1 MNKSDFQT
9 PLLQRPNASARRV
22 EHQYFWWTA
31 AAIAIFVLVG
41 FSRTYYFRS
50 FFAMPDLSIFL
61 HIHAA
66 VMSGWIVLYLVQTTL
81 VSVRR
86 VAVHRAL
93 GIFGAGYAA
102 LVVALG
108 STATLLAAHREV
120 RGHTTFVYPT
130 LIVLSLELTQMFLFA
145 GLVSISIWVRNRT
158 DYHKR
163 LMLLASL
170 LMLPN
175 VFVRLLVNIHSNLAI
190 LGMWTSLVAG
200 LVAIDCIRSRK
211 LHPAFAIG
219 AVVVV
224 LSMYLAYFVGITQLW
239 QHSAA
244 RIVGSL
250 G

>member
-1 MNKSDFQT
+1 MNKGDFQT
-9 PLLQRPNASARRV
+9 PLVQRPNPSAKRLER
-22 EHQYFWWTA
+22 QYFSWTA

-50 FFAMPDLSIFL
+50 LFAMPDLSVFL

-81 VSVRR
+81 VSARR
-86 VAVHRAL
+86 VAAHRTL
-93 GIFGAGYAA
+93 GTFGAGYAV

-108 STATLLAAHREV
+108 STATVLAAHREV
-120 RGHTTFVYPT
+120 RGHTTFVYLT

-145 GLVSISIWVRNRT
+145 GLVAISIGVRNRP

-163 LMLLASL
+163 LLLLATL

-175 VFVRLLVNIHSNLAI
+175 VFARLLVNVHSNLPI
-190 LGMWTSLVAG
+190 LGIWTSLVAG
-200 LVAIDCIRSRK
+200 LVVIDCIRGRK

-224 LSMYLAYFVGITQLW
+224 LSMYLAYFVGITPLW
-239 QHSAA
+239 QHAAA
-244 RIVGSL
+244 RIVGAF